1 MTNTLTENQ
10 SEKIINEKPNQQEDF
25 STKVNILKAL
35 AILLVV
41 SGHLEF
47 SLLGMFTPYSFQ
59 LALFFFISGYL
70 FKDKYIDDVFTF
82 IKRRVQTL
90 LVPYFLY
97 NAFYLGVTVLI
108 AKLTGHFWGK
118 EITLKN
124 FFITPFL
131 NGHQFDLSCPL
142 WFVTQLFMTMIVF
155 LFLFRTLKKSIDNKY
170 FHLTVFTILGVL
182 AIPVSKIFPVDP
194 MTLVVIRTMFS
205 VFFVYLGYHY
215 KHYIEQHIDIFT
227 AKWFGVIIVV
237 QSLLWM
243 FNRDYDPEHGI
254 GLSYVLVWARFDQ
267 QLIVPIITALTGIW
281 ASLLA
286 VKIAYPYVK
295 DIKFVK
301 LMGENTYHI
310 MANHLLVMYVI
321 TAIFLKINGI
331 PIAERANHDIYWI
344 YNPVQ
349 TTYLYFVLTMV
360 ISTYIGV
367 GLKFLKKK
375 FFTFENKES

>member
-375 FFTFENKES
+375 FFTFENKQS

>member
-10 SEKIINEKPNQQEDF
+10 SEKIINEKLNQQEDF

-82 IKRRVQTL
+82 VKRRVQTL

-375 FFTFENKES
+375 FFTFENKQS